1 MPACPLWQSFAAL
14 LCKRPPAY
22 VGRRPFTPRISGDN
36 EWENLVVTAPAKR
49 NFMEDCEDA
58 VQLQPIRRVLH
69 RSDKGWREIRSVQRG
84 KCDRSGTLI
93 THDLLTAVSGNRR
106 FTEKPS
112 RQKSNL
118 VPSWN
123 CRVAKM
129 PLGVPKSG
137 LGSPVASFWTPK

>member
-1 MPACPLWQSFAAL
+1 MSALAIVCRLTVQETACLRGPSPLHPKDFWRQ
-14 LCKRPPAY
+14 R
-22 VGRRPFTPRISGDN
+22 VGESGRD
-36 EWENLVVTAPAKR
+36 APAKR